1 MDSNEATLV
10 NISSSI
16 GSLSDL
22 LDNVTLQVSSNTAS
36 ITNLSL
42 QVESH
47 QDELLNLSAR
57 VDDNSRQGTDNANS
71 ITNLT
76 AQFDAVTAVTETHS
90 SDIATLFDLLSALN
104 SSLYELTAMF
114 AAEPTESVV
123 TTFSPLTTLSPT
135 TEISTSASTM
145 ASAASTVVTTTSTTT
160 LGIVDAANTDDG
172 FVDDTVIDSLTLV
185 LLVLVVVLA
194 VLVAIL
200 LLACAKQAQ
209 YLKKLRSDLKKIQ
222 KKLAPDEAVMLQ
234 LEKRVTDE
242 IEQLR
247 TSMRKAPPQQ
257 PVGQSP
263 QQGFSGVDEQGGTNG
278 VLGNGQQAAFRS
290 QQLPPPAAAHHV
302 VPVDSRAVAREAAAR
317 QLEVALHGS
326 LADSTAVRPS
336 QPDSS
341 SSDGRNV
348 RRLDPEAQAAAE
360 ERAAAQQLRDS
371 IKRSQQRQLQMLQR
385 SIHRGRGR

>member
-1 MDSNEATLV
+1 MDSNEAMLA
-10 NISSSI
+10 NISSSVE
-16 GSLSDL
+16 SLSGR
-22 LDNVTLQVSSNTAS
+22 LDNVSLQVSSNTVL
-36 ITNLSL
+36 ITNLTL
-42 QVESH
+42 QVDSH

-57 VDDNSRQGTDNANS
+57 VDDNSRQGADNANS

-76 AQFDAVTAVTETHS
+76 AQVDAVVAVSETHS
-90 SDIATLFDLLSALN
+90 LDIATLFDLLSALN
-104 SSLYELTAMF
+104 SSLYELTGMF
-114 AAEPTESVV
+114 VAEPTQSV
-123 TTFSPLTTLSPT
+123 LTTSLPPT
-135 TEISTSASTM
+135 TLPPAATTSEIPTTSTT
-145 ASAASTVVTTTSTTT
+145 TTTSTTV
-160 LGIVDAANTDDG
+160 GNVAAASTDDG
-172 FVDDTVIDSLTLV
+172 FVNDTVIDSLTLV

-200 LLACAKQAQ
+200 LMACAKQAQ
-209 YLKKLRSDLKKIQ
+209 YLKKLRGDLKKIQ

-247 TSMRKAPPQQ
+247 TSMRKASLPQ
-257 PVGQSP
+257 PVGQA
-263 QQGFSGVDEQGGTNG
+263 QQGFAGVDEQGATNG
-278 VLGNGQQAAFRS
+278 VIGNGQQAVRP
-290 QQLPPPAAAHHV
+290 QQMPPRAAHHV

-336 QPDSS
+336 QPNPSS
-341 SSDGRNV
+341 EGPNT
-348 RRLDPEAQAAAE
+348 RRLDPEALAAAE